1 MRDSGLRWAT
11 SVWDLG
17 SERELRDQEGEEKA
31 GAGRFDGPFGPL
43 EVTSLLEDCCLDVTG
58 MWVYLPKV
66 MEMSFPLS
74 SEPLAAVKLS

>member
-1 MRDSGLRWAT
+1 M
-11 SVWDLG
+11 
-17 SERELRDQEGEEKA
+17 